1 MNETIQK
8 EAEMSRKVVISIIV
22 VLVLIIGGLLFAGN
36 YFFNVAVVPGEKD
49 FLAAEETASEKDKL
63 YTEKQWFK
71 TEAVKTDWSIMSKD
85 DLKLS
90 ASYIAAEN
98 TSDTTVIIAHGYM
111 GSRLDMAGIAKM
123 YHDQGYNVLV
133 PDMRAHGKSEG
144 KYVGF
149 GYLEKNDFKRWID
162 KTVAKTGSSAQII
175 LHGHSMGA
183 ATVMLATSEQLPK
196 NVKAIVEDCGYTS
209 AVAELS
215 HQMKE
220 LYHLPSFP
228 LLQVT
233 SGITKLRAGYF
244 FGQAD
249 PKEALKTNKIPLLVI
264 HGDQDSF
271 VPTDFAYELYEAT
284 KGPKAIYIARGANHV
299 EAFPVDKK
307 LFATKTL
314 SFVQQ
319 YVTK

>member
-1 MNETIQK
+1 MTK
-8 EAEMSRKVVISIIV
+8 KRVVVMLIV
-22 VLVLIIGGLLFAGN
+22 IVLLVSGGLLVAGN
-36 YFFNVAVVPGEKD
+36 YFFNVAVVPGDKA
-49 FLAAEETASEKDKL
+49 FLAAEETDISKDKL
-63 YTEKQWFK
+63 YTEKQWFEK
-71 TEAVKTDWSIMSKD
+71 EAVKADWTITSKD

-90 ASYIAAEN
+90 ASYIAAEKKN
-98 TSDTTVIIAHGYM
+98 NTTVIIAHGYM

-123 YHDQGYNVLV
+123 YHEQGYNVLV

-149 GYLEKNDFKRWID
+149 GYLEKNDFKRWVD
-162 KTVAKTGSSAQII
+162 KTIQMNGSASQIV
-175 LHGHSMGA
+175 LHGHSMGG
-183 ATVMLATSEQLPK
+183 ATVMLATSENLPK

-228 LLQVT
+228 LLQIT

-249 PKEALKTNKIPLLVI
+249 PKEALKTNEIPLLVI
-264 HGDQDSF
+264 HGDKDSF
-271 VPTDFAYELYEAT
+271 VPTAFAYELYEAT
-284 KGPKAIYIARGANHV
+284 KGPKAIYIAKEANHV